1 MQTLAQWI
9 GFSTLAFEAILLGRA
24 VRGRFLNQFPYF
36 YSYLFYVF
44 CSSVLLFPIYLLRLQ
59 LYASAYW
66 FYFLITILVEF
77 AIVVEISDHTF
88 RPYPAIRSLG
98 RGIILLVLAAFG
110 IAFIIPALFRS
121 HAPGM
126 GFLDFSLRSSLT
138 KAFMILALL
147 AVVRHYRV
155 ALSRNVRGLVLGF
168 SIYLLM
174 NVANFA
180 EGRIPARWA
189 SSRIE
194 TTSHALSYVVQPVTQ
209 WKSVD
214 VVTFGRARNSS
225 YERRRGASTSP
236 STRKSHVFGS
246 NRGTTPR
253 SSRGHFRTLRWP
265 GGRRRGSAIERIQ

>member
-138 KAFMILALL
+138 KAFIILALL

-180 EGRIPARWA
+180 AAQAYGRVVYARFLWIMSPIA
-189 SSRIE
+189 S
-194 TTSHALSYVVQPVTQ
+194 ALCLFIWTVSMWIREPVLQSDATVQG
-209 WKSVD
+209 S
-214 VVTFGRARNSS
+214 GRKRQEELQVGLAQFDK
-225 YERRRGASTSP
+225 TL
-236 STRKSHVFGS
+236 TKLLRK
-246 NRGTTPR
+246 
-253 SSRGHFRTLRWP
+253 
-265 GGRRRGSAIERIQ
+265 